1 MHELKQVPPTAM
13 TPAQRRQEVAALLA
27 NGLVRLRAAN
37 ARAYLEGR
45 PESGFDL
52 GFSAHQLLGLTVI
65 RNSPAPFDQAGPP
78 VARQCR

>member
-1 MHELKQVPPTAM
+1 MHPIKQVPPDTM

-37 ARAYLEGR
+37 ARAHAEGR

-52 GFSAHQLLGLTVI
+52 GFSSLQRLHT
-65 RNSPAPFDQAGPP
+65 DP
-78 VARQCR
+78 VK

>member
-52 GFSAHQLLGLTVI
+52 GFSAHQRVHT
-65 RNSPAPFDQAGPP
+65 DP
-78 VARQCR
+78 VNQSTESR